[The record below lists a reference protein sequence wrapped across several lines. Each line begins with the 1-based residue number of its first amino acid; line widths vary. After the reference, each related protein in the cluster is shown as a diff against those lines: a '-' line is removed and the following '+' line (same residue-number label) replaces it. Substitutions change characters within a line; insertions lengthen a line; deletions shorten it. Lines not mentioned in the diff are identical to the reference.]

1 MNKETEEKIVQLQLL
16 EQNLQNLLSQK
27 QAFQAQSLEIDNAL
41 KEIKDTK
48 DPVFKIIGNTM
59 VSIEKPRLEE
69 ELSSKKEILGIKIK
83 NFEKQEKI
91 VKEKF
96 ESLQSEVL
104 KNIKK

>member
-1 MNKETEEKIVQLQLL
+1 MNKEIEEKIMQLQLL

-27 QAFQAQSLEIDNAL
+27 QAFQSQSLEIDNAL
-41 KEIKDTK
+41 KEIKDVK

-59 VSIEKPRLEE
+59 ISIEKGRLEN

-91 VKEKF
+91 VEEKF
-96 ESLQSEVL
+96 KFLQSEVL